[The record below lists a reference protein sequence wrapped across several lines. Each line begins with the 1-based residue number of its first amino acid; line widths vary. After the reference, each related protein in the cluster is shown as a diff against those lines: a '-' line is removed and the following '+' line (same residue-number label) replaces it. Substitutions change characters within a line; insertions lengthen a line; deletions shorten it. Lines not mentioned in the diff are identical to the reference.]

1 MGLLDRNGLISISI
15 NFRSLILDFMQ
26 LKICLAPRVIVKYLI
41 IVVIFLTLVST
52 GIQIGKYVFDYR
64 ADWTTMFNLDRE
76 LNLPTWYSS
85 FMLGTCSILLKTIAI
100 GKKRQGDRFSQDWQL
115 LSSIFLL
122 LAIDEVLS
130 IHEILIIP
138 EVSKALNLPWFLHS
152 MWVIPGTIFT
162 IWFARRFSQF
172 SFHLPYKSR
181 QHFFSA
187 AFFYVG
193 GALIME
199 MVGSHIAEAEGQQNL
214 LYALTATLEEVMEMI
229 GLIIFIYGL
238 LCYLRQWLDKLD
250 LEITIGK

>member
-1 MGLLDRNGLISISI
+1 
-15 NFRSLILDFMQ
+15 MQ
-26 LKICLAPRVIVKYLI
+26 LKICLSPRIIVKYLI
-41 IVVIFLTLVST
+41 IGVVFLTLVST

-100 GKKRQGDRFSQDWQL
+100 GKKRQSDRFTQDWQL
-115 LSSIFLL
+115 LSLIFFW

-152 MWVIPGTIFT
+152 MWVIPGTIFV
-162 IWFARRFSQF
+162 IWFVRRYWKF

-181 QHFFSA
+181 QHFYLA
-187 AFFYVG
+187 AFLYIG

-199 MVGSHIAEAEGQQNL
+199 MVGSYIAEAEGQQNL
-214 LYALTATLEEVMEMI
+214 IYALTATLEEVMEMI
-229 GLIIFIYGL
+229 GIITFIYAL
-238 LCYLRQWLDKLD
+238 LDYLRQWLDKLD
-250 LEITIGK
+250 LEITIESKRKN